1 MMKED
6 QQQQQQ
12 ELTKKT
18 SLSEEEIQPRPSRWK
33 RLIRRKWFFPAIYLA
48 SAALILAL
56 ILWYQSP
63 NDFALDPEQLDLG
76 GISVEQ
82 GEEFDPAYGFEHT
95 SGEEDAVPVTGEG
108 ETESMIWPY
117 TEGAN
122 IQPILGYFDDGASN
136 EEQMAALIEYDRS
149 FHPHQGVDFAQVDGQ
164 AFDVLAALSGTVIAA
179 DKEPLIGNYVEIEH
193 ENGLVTVYQSLD
205 EIKVAVG
212 DQVKQGDTI
221 GVAGRNVF
229 EQSLGVHLHFEVRQD
244 GVAVNPE
251 EFLITGTVE

>member
-6 QQQQQQ
+6 RQDQQQ
-12 ELTKKT
+12 ELTNKQ
-18 SLSEEEIQPRPSRWK
+18 SLSEEERLNRPSRWK
-33 RLIRRKWFFPAIYLA
+33 SLIRKKWFFPAIYLA

-63 NDFALDPEQLDLG
+63 NDFALDPEELNLG
-76 GISVEQ
+76 QINVEQ
-82 GEEFDPAYGFEHT
+82 GEELDPAYGFDQT
-95 SGEEDAVPVTGEG
+95 SGEEEAVPVTGEG
-108 ETESMIWPY
+108 EAEKMIHPY

-122 IQPILGYFDDGASN
+122 IQVVVGYFDDGASN

-149 FHPHQGVDFAQVDGQ
+149 FHPHQGVDFAQVDGEP
-164 AFDVLAALSGTVIAA
+164 FDVLAALSGTVIAA
-179 DKEPLIGNYVEIEH
+179 DKEPLIGHYVEIEH

-205 EIKVAVG
+205 EVKVAVG
-212 DQVKQGDTI
+212 DQVKQGETI

-244 GVAVNPE
+244 GVAVNPDQYLNAKAAE
-251 EFLITGTVE
+251 